1 MKKLL
6 LLFIVFLTCISAD
19 SEFDYY
25 ADGIYDTFI
34 EIDKE
39 IKEGLNERYMS
50 EYEGQ
55 FIVAIN
61 VDNASTVKII
71 FYKAVGA
78 KKGLSPT
85 LVKHVASQKSY
96 LVYGHFDRKANARE
110 LKKRMIEHKISDV
123 KIFNK
128 AKATSYRRN
137 PIVIKN
143 FVSALKYEIRKEPSG
158 YSKTKQKQNKGISS
172 KIKVMTVEKEEKCY
186 TESTIVISFLRLRE
200 KYCKE
205 GFIKD
210 GSVYFCDKRYHVG
223 QKIKGFLLKEIKEQN
238 GEKIAVLLGDDGQHY
253 KLKDSWCK
261 NPKSPCGKSKYT
273 HTKKGNRGKSTKVVA
288 PDKKEKITNPNTN
301 KQKKKSETKTKKKG
315 ILYYCDFTN
324 IPTVRDIKTKKPMR
338 VKDTPYAGFK
348 EIRVKIYSSDANQ
361 LKIRGEGKDYI
372 LISRKYFERACKE

>member
-6 LLFIVFLTCISAD
+6 LLFIVFLTCTNAD

-96 LVYGHFDRKANARE
+96 LVYGHFERKANARE

-143 FVSALKYEIRKEPSG
+143 FVSALKYEIKKEPSG
-158 YSKTKQKQNKGISS
+158 YSRTKQKQKKKINS
-172 KIKVMTVEKEEKCY
+172 KIKVMTVGKKEKCY
-186 TESTIVISFLRLRE
+186 TESTIVISFLKLRE

-210 GSVYFCDKRYHVG
+210 GSVYFCNKRYHVG

-261 NPKSPCGKSKYT
+261 NPKSPCGESKYT
-273 HTKKGNRGKSTKVVA
+273 PTKKENKGKSASAKKGVSS
-288 PDKKEKITNPNTN
+288 DKKEKIESSKTN
-301 KQKKKSETKTKKKG
+301 KQKKKTKKKG

-324 IPTVRDIKTKKPMR
+324 IPTVRDVKTKKPMR

-348 EIRVKIYSSDANQ
+348 EIRIKIYSSNANQ